1 MKNNLGLFMQKEN
14 RKMAFAFL
22 LFLLF
27 FIFSIVSL
35 CNGIGN
41 RQTTQIL
48 TASAWALACLTLC
61 SVTAFTIIKPNKKA
75 VTSAKAAKR

>member
-1 MKNNLGLFMQKEN
+1 MKNNLELFIQKEN
-14 RKMAFAFL
+14 RKMTFAFL

-27 FIFSIVSL
+27 FIFSVVSL
-35 CNGIGN
+35 YKGIEH
-41 RQTTQIL
+41 RETSQIL

-61 SVTAFTIIKPNKKA
+61 SVTVFTIIKPNKKA